1 MRIIEQHLLSKSDL
15 TKFFKELESCHFDDC
30 RSSVSSDTKHLYK
43 NPQLVK
49 ALDLIRRGRKD
60 DERQIYPSALASY
73 ETGLSLLLDVLN
85 KGLLTPKQEETARIK
100 YLLYQD
106 RVEILQG
113 FLEKRNTVS
122 GRVLTGFSKEA

>member
-1 MRIIEQHLLSKSDL
+1 MHKQAVNQDSSRNYQEAARCYREAIIILQDVEKSQRSTCKQLQNFLNTKLVQYEERLRIIEQHLLSKSDL

-73 ETGLSLLLDVLN
+73 
-85 KGLLTPKQEETARIK
+85 
-100 YLLYQD
+100 
-106 RVEILQG
+106 
-113 FLEKRNTVS
+113 
-122 GRVLTGFSKEA
+122 